1 MRDVAPSL
9 YKHVSYL
16 VEIALGLVLLLNG
29 ILLLINS
36 SALLS
41 FKEKFSNFL
50 SAEQLLSK
58 SAQEWRVFIEF
69 LHVIMATHIMI
80 VVLIFAGIVIFLAGL
95 HTKRSL

>member
-16 VEIALGLVLLLNG
+16 VEITLGLVLLLNG

-36 SALLS
+36 SALLR

-50 SAEQLLSK
+50 SAERLLSK

-69 LHVIMATHIMI
+69 LHVIMATHIVI
-80 VVLIFAGIVIFLAGL
+80 VVFIFVGIVIFLAGL

>member
-9 YKHVSYL
+9 YKHVSYF
-16 VEIALGLVLLLNG
+16 VEITLGLVLLLNG
-29 ILLLINS
+29 ILLLMNS

-58 SAQEWRVFIEF
+58 SAQEWRVLIEF
-69 LHVIMATHIMI
+69 LHAIMATHIVI
-80 VVLIFAGIVIFLAGL
+80 VVLIFSGIVIFLAGL